1 MDLATRKYN
10 FIRELI
16 DIDKESI
23 IEALERVLKQIRE
36 EEEEEETLDD
46 TLKQELDN
54 RLSAYQDNPEDL
66 LDWENVK
73 NDW

>member
-36 EEEEEETLDD
+36 EETLDD
-46 TLKQELDN
+46 ALKQELDN

-66 LDWENVK
+66 LDWEDVK

>member
-36 EEEEEETLDD
+36 EETLDD
-46 TLKQELDN
+46 ALKQELDN
-54 RLSAYQDNPEDL
+54 RLFAYQDNPEDL
-66 LDWENVK
+66 LDWEDVK

>member
-23 IEALERVLKQIRE
+23 IEALERVLKQKIAE
-36 EEEEEETLDD
+36 EALDD
-46 TLKQELDN
+46 ALKQELDN
-54 RLSAYQDNPEDL
+54 RLSVYQENPEDL
-66 LDWENVK
+66 LDWEDVK

>member
-16 DIDKESI
+16 DIDNESI

-36 EEEEEETLDD
+36 EEILDD
-46 TLKQELDN
+46 GLKQELDN
-54 RLSAYQDNPEDL
+54 RLSAYQENPEDL
-66 LDWENVK
+66 LDWEDVK